1 MVAGLQQYE
10 IRREPMRNVAIV
22 LGGAALLAA
31 CQTNPPPPPA
41 APAAVVDPNN
51 PLFAPGFLAQA
62 ASGDQ
67 FEIQSSQ
74 MALQMSS
81 NPRVR
86 NFASLLIADHTRM
99 SQAMMAAA
107 RSAGVVPPPPA
118 ILPQH
123 QAVLSQLSTAGPNF
137 DVAFRDAQISGHQ
150 QALGLFQN
158 YAASG
163 DVPALRTA
171 AQQAIPTMQ
180 MHLSQAQMLN
190 VAPPAPPPPPMRPRN
205 PGERG

>member
-1 MVAGLQQYE
+1 
-10 IRREPMRNVAIV
+10 MRKLAIM
-22 LGGAALLAA
+22 LGGAALLAS
-31 CQTNPPPPPA
+31 CQSNPPPPPA
-41 APAAVVDPNN
+41 EPVAVVDPTN

-62 ASGDQ
+62 ASSDL

-81 NPRVR
+81 NPAVR
-86 NFASLLIADHTRM
+86 NFANMLIADHTRL
-99 SQAMMAAA
+99 SQATMAAA
-107 RSAGVVPPPPA
+107 RSAGIVPPPPA
-118 ILPQH
+118 ILPPQ
-123 QAVLSQLSTAGPNF
+123 QAMLSQLSTAGPNF
-137 DVAFRDAQISGHQ
+137 DVAFRDVQITAHQ
-150 QALGLFQN
+150 QALGLMQN

-171 AQQAIPTMQ
+171 AQQAIPAIQ

-190 VAPPAPPPPPMRPRN
+190 VAPPPPPMAPRN

>member
-1 MVAGLQQYE
+1 
-10 IRREPMRNVAIV
+10 MRKLAIM

-31 CQTNPPPPPA
+31 CQTNPPPPPP

-62 ASGDQ
+62 GSANL

-81 NPRVR
+81 NQAVR
-86 NFASLLIADHTRM
+86 NFANLLISDHSRM
-99 SQAMMAAA
+99 GQTVAAAA
-107 RSAGVVPPPPA
+107 RSAGIVPPPPA
-118 ILPQH
+118 LLSAQ
-123 QAVLSQLSTAGPNF
+123 QAALSQLSAAGPNF
-137 DVAFRDAQISGHQ
+137 DVAFRDAQITAHQ
-150 QALGLFQN
+150 QAIGLMQN

-163 DVPALRTA
+163 DVPALRTV
-171 AQQAIPTMQ
+171 AQQALPTMQ
-180 MHLSQAQMLN
+180 MHLSQAQMLA
-190 VAPPAPPPPPMRPRN
+190 VAPPAPPPPPMTPRN